1 MSNQNNLKSWL
12 AQFRVNFLILAVL
25 LVLIG
30 VATAAMFPGS
40 NKISILSIVLLTIG
54 MVSAHSSVNLFNEYS
69 DYNTG
74 IDFNT
79 NRSPF
84 SGGSGMLPTGKTK
97 PAAVLNAA
105 IITLIISAAIGI
117 YFAIVAHWSILAL
130 SIIGG
135 LSIVFYTPFLAKI
148 ALGELIAGLSLG
160 TLPVIGSYIALTATP
175 NQSLSEILPNGVIWL
190 SIAPGILTALLLFIN
205 EFPDVE
211 ADIKGGRKHLVIIMG
226 RKRAALL
233 YVIGLVAT
241 FVSIIGCM
249 IAGILSWW
257 GILALLTIPVAL
269 KAGTTAL
276 KEYNNTPKLI
286 PALGMNVITVLATDL
301 LLAVSIFLS

>member
-30 VATAAMFPGS
+30 VATVAMFPGS

-175 NQSLSEILPNGVIWL
+175 DQSLSEILPNGVIWL

>member
-1 MSNQNNLKSWL
+1 M
-12 AQFRVNFLILAVL
+12 
-25 LVLIG
+25 
-30 VATAAMFPGS
+30 AMFPGS

-175 NQSLSEILPNGVIWL
+175 DQSLSEILPNGVIWL

>member
-1 MSNQNNLKSWL
+1 
-12 AQFRVNFLILAVL
+12 
-25 LVLIG
+25 
-30 VATAAMFPGS
+30 
-40 NKISILSIVLLTIG
+40 

-130 SIIGG
+130 SVIGG

-175 NQSLSEILPNGVIWL
+175 DQSLSEILPNGVIWL